1 MEENMKIVII
11 GDGKVGF
18 AIAKQL
24 SQEGYDLTIIENKP
38 QVLNL
43 TMDVLDVV
51 GIQGNGGDYDVL
63 KEAQVNQADLVIAV
77 TSSDEINIISCLM
90 AKKMGADHT
99 IARIRNPE
107 YVKGLRI
114 LKEDLGLSMQIN
126 PEQTA
131 AREIVR
137 SLSFPNSIKV
147 NSFAKGRLELAEIRI
162 REENSLAK
170 KTVHQID
177 KSLKSK
183 VQFVAIKRNDNV
195 LLPTGNTVIE
205 LNDKVTLTGSTKQLK
220 KFLSEIGI
228 IQKRTV
234 HEIMIIGGGKIT
246 FYLIPMLL
254 DMGIEVKVIEIK
266 EDRCMAL
273 VEKFPQITVIHG
285 DGTDHEL
292 LLSESLRE
300 MDAFIALTDIDEENV
315 IISMFAHNH
324 GVPRV
329 LPKVNRVSL
338 GFLLEK
344 LGLENT
350 ITPKNLVT
358 NQIIQY
364 VRAMQNTL
372 GSNVESLIKIVDDQ
386 VEILEFRVRDNCK
399 FIDKQI
405 KDLKLKDGILISYII
420 HKSIP
425 KIANGNSVIS
435 LGDTVIITSHLK
447 GLRDIND
454 VLA

>member
-1 MEENMKIVII
+1 MKIVII

-51 GIQGNGGDYDVL
+51 GVQGNGGDYDVL

-99 IARIRNPE
+99 IARIKNPE

-228 IQKRTV
+228 IQKRIV

>member
-1 MEENMKIVII
+1 MKIVII

-43 TMDVLDVV
+43 TLDVLDVV
-51 GIQGNGGDYDVL
+51 GVQGNGGDYDVL

-183 VQFVAIKRNDNV
+183 VQFVSIKRGDTV
-195 LLPTGNTVIE
+195 LIPTGNTVVE
-205 LNDKVTLTGSTKQLK
+205 LNDKVMLTGSTKQLK
-220 KFLSEIGI
+220 RFLSEIGI

-254 DMGIEVKVIEIK
+254 DMGIEVKVIEKK
-266 EDRCMAL
+266 EERCMAL
-273 VEKFPQITVIHG
+273 VENFPQITVIHG

-324 GVPRV
+324 GVPKV

-372 GSNVESLIKIVDDQ
+372 GSNVESLIKIVDDR
-386 VEILEFRVRDNCK
+386 VEILEFRVRNNCS
-399 FIDKQI
+399 FINKQI
-405 KDLKLKDGILISYII
+405 KDLKLKEGILISYII
-420 HKSIP
+420 HKGIP
-425 KIANGNSVIS
+425 QIANGNSIIS
-435 LGDTVIITSHLK
+435 LGDTVIITSHLQ

>member
-1 MEENMKIVII
+1 MKIVII

-43 TMDVLDVV
+43 TLDVLDVV
-51 GIQGNGGDYDVL
+51 GVQGNGGDYDVL

-170 KTVHQID
+170 KTVHHID

-183 VQFVAIKRNDNV
+183 VQFVSIKRGDTV
-195 LLPTGNTVIE
+195 LIPTGNTVVE
-205 LNDKVTLTGSTKQLK
+205 LNDKVMLTGSTKQLK
-220 KFLSEIGI
+220 RFLSEIGI

-254 DMGIEVKVIEIK
+254 DMGIEVKVIEKK
-266 EDRCMAL
+266 EERCMAL
-273 VEKFPQITVIHG
+273 VENFPQITVIHG

-324 GVPRV
+324 GVPKV

-372 GSNVESLIKIVDDQ
+372 GSNVESLIKIVDDR
-386 VEILEFRVRDNCK
+386 VEILEFRVRNNCS
-399 FIDKQI
+399 FINKQI
-405 KDLKLKDGILISYII
+405 KDLKLKEGILISYII
-420 HKSIP
+420 HKGIP
-425 KIANGNSVIS
+425 QIANGNSIIS
-435 LGDTVIITSHLK
+435 LGDTVIITSHLQ

>member
-1 MEENMKIVII
+1 MKIVII

-51 GIQGNGGDYDVL
+51 GVQGNGGDYDVL

-162 REENSLAK
+162 REENSLTK

-234 HEIMIIGGGKIT
+234 HEITIIGGGKIT

-372 GSNVESLIKIVDDQ
+372 GSNVESLIKIVDDR

>member
-1 MEENMKIVII
+1 MKIVII

-51 GIQGNGGDYDVL
+51 GVQGNGGDYDVL

-228 IQKRTV
+228 IQKRIV

-372 GSNVESLIKIVDDQ
+372 GSNVESLIKIVDDR

>member
-1 MEENMKIVII
+1 MKIVII

-51 GIQGNGGDYDVL
+51 GVQGNGGDYDVL

-170 KTVHQID
+170 KTIHQID

-183 VQFVAIKRNDNV
+183 VQFVAIKCDDNV
-195 LLPTGNTVIE
+195 SLPTGNTVIE

-266 EDRCMAL
+266 EERCIAL

-300 MDAFIALTDIDEENV
+300 TDAFIALTDIDEENV

-372 GSNVESLIKIVDDQ
+372 GSNVESLIKVVDDR
-386 VEILEFRVRDNCK
+386 VEILEFRVRDNCS
-399 FIDKQI
+399 FIDEQI
-405 KDLKLKDGILISYII
+405 KDLKLKDGILISYSI
-420 HKSIP
+420 HRGIP
-425 KIANGNSVIS
+425 KIANGNSKVS

>member
-1 MEENMKIVII
+1 MKIVII

-51 GIQGNGGDYDVL
+51 GVQGNGGDYDVL

-162 REENSLAK
+162 REENSLTK

-372 GSNVESLIKIVDDQ
+372 GSNVESLIKIVDER

>member
-1 MEENMKIVII
+1 MKIVII

-51 GIQGNGGDYDVL
+51 GVQGNGGDYDVL
-63 KEAQVNQADLVIAV
+63 KEAQVNQAELVIAV

-162 REENSLAK
+162 REENSLTK

-372 GSNVESLIKIVDDQ
+372 GSNVESLIKIVDDR

>member
-1 MEENMKIVII
+1 
-11 GDGKVGF
+11 
-18 AIAKQL
+18 
-24 SQEGYDLTIIENKP
+24 
-38 QVLNL
+38 
-43 TMDVLDVV
+43 
-51 GIQGNGGDYDVL
+51 
-63 KEAQVNQADLVIAV
+63 
-77 TSSDEINIISCLM
+77 
-90 AKKMGADHT
+90 
-99 IARIRNPE
+99 
-107 YVKGLRI
+107 
-114 LKEDLGLSMQIN
+114 
-126 PEQTA
+126 
-131 AREIVR
+131 
-137 SLSFPNSIKV
+137 
-147 NSFAKGRLELAEIRI
+147 
-162 REENSLAK
+162 
-170 KTVHQID
+170 
-177 KSLKSK
+177 
-183 VQFVAIKRNDNV
+183 
-195 LLPTGNTVIE
+195 
-205 LNDKVTLTGSTKQLK
+205 
-220 KFLSEIGI
+220 
-228 IQKRTV
+228 
-234 HEIMIIGGGKIT
+234 MIIGGGKIT

-338 GFLLEK
+338 
-344 LGLENT
+344 ENT

-372 GSNVESLIKIVDDQ
+372 GSNVESLIKIVDDR

>member
-1 MEENMKIVII
+1 MKIVII

-24 SQEGYDLTIIENKP
+24 NHEGYDITIIENKP

-43 TMDVLDVV
+43 TLNMLDVV
-51 GIQGNGGDYDVL
+51 GILGNGGDYDVL
-63 KEAQVNQADLVIAV
+63 REAKVDQSDLVIAA
-77 TSSDEINIISCLM
+77 TSSDEINIISCLL

-107 YVKGLRI
+107 YVHGLRI

-137 SLSFPNSIKV
+137 SLSFDNSIKV
-147 NSFAKGRLELAEIRI
+147 RSFAKGRLELAEIKLFEGNPLIGRSVLRI
-162 REENSLAK
+162 DNTYRS
-170 KTVHQID
+170 Q
-177 KSLKSK
+177 
-183 VQFVAIKRNDNV
+183 VQFVAVKRGDEV
-195 LLPTGNTVIE
+195 IIPDGNTI
-205 LNDKVTLTGSTKQLK
+205 LHLHDKVSLTGTIQQLE
-220 KFLSEIGI
+220 KFLLQVGI
-228 IQKRTV
+228 IQRRSIREV
-234 HEIMIIGGGKIT
+234 MIIGGGKIT

-254 DMGIEVKVIEIK
+254 NLGIDVKVIEIK
-266 EDRCMAL
+266 NEACEAL
-273 VEKFPQITVIHG
+273 LERFPQITIIQG

-292 LLSESLRE
+292 LLSESLEE
-300 MDAFIALTDIDEENV
+300 MDAFIALTDNDEENV
-315 IISMFAHNH
+315 ITSMFAANH

-329 LPKVNRVSL
+329 LPKINRMAL

-350 ITPKNLVT
+350 ITPKNIT
-358 NQIIQY
+358 ANQIIQY

-386 VEILEFRVRDNCK
+386 VEILEFRVRRNCS
-399 FIDKQI
+399 FIGRQF
-405 KDLKLKDGILISYII
+405 KDLHFKKGILVGYIT
-420 HKSIP
+420 HNGKSQ
-425 KIANGNSVIS
+425 IAVGTSMVA
-435 LGDTVIITSHLK
+435 LGDTVIIISKLK
-447 GLRDIND
+447 GLREIND

>member
-1 MEENMKIVII
+1 MKIVII

-51 GIQGNGGDYDVL
+51 GVQGNGGDYDVL

-170 KTVHQID
+170 KQY
-177 KSLKSK
+177 
-183 VQFVAIKRNDNV
+183 IK
-195 LLPTGNTVIE
+195 
-205 LNDKVTLTGSTKQLK
+205 
-220 KFLSEIGI
+220 
-228 IQKRTV
+228 
-234 HEIMIIGGGKIT
+234 
-246 FYLIPMLL
+246 LI
-254 DMGIEVKVIEIK
+254 
-266 EDRCMAL
+266 
-273 VEKFPQITVIHG
+273 
-285 DGTDHEL
+285 
-292 LLSESLRE
+292 
-300 MDAFIALTDIDEENV
+300 
-315 IISMFAHNH
+315 NH
-324 GVPRV
+324 
-329 LPKVNRVSL
+329 
-338 GFLLEK
+338 
-344 LGLENT
+344 
-350 ITPKNLVT
+350 
-358 NQIIQY
+358 
-364 VRAMQNTL
+364 
-372 GSNVESLIKIVDDQ
+372 
-386 VEILEFRVRDNCK
+386 
-399 FIDKQI
+399 
-405 KDLKLKDGILISYII
+405 
-420 HKSIP
+420 
-425 KIANGNSVIS
+425 
-435 LGDTVIITSHLK
+435 
-447 GLRDIND
+447 
-454 VLA
+454 

>member
-1 MEENMKIVII
+1 MKIVII

-51 GIQGNGGDYDVL
+51 GVQGNGGDYDVL

-162 REENSLAK
+162 REENSLTK

-183 VQFVAIKRNDNV
+183 VQFVAIKRNDNI

-372 GSNVESLIKIVDDQ
+372 GSNVESLIKIVDDR

>member
-1 MEENMKIVII
+1 MKIVII

-51 GIQGNGGDYDVL
+51 GVQGNGGDYDVL

-162 REENSLAK
+162 REENSLTK

-285 DGTDHEL
+285 DGTDHV

-372 GSNVESLIKIVDDQ
+372 GSNVESLIKIVDDR